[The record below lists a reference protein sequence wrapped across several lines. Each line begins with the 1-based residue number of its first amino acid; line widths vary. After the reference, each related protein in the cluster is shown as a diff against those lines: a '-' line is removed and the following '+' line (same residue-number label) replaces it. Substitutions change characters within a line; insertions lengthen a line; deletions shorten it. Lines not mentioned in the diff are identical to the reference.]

1 MSNNLLFN
9 AELITRYDKSGPRY
23 TSYPTAAQFSEE
35 YNETDYMECVKD
47 SNSYLI
53 PLPLSLYIHLPF
65 CNTVCY
71 YCACNKIITNNHN
84 RALPYLENLYKEIR
98 LQSALLDP
106 DRQVTQLHLGGGT
119 PTFIG
124 HDNLRKLVEV
134 LKQNFNFNDGDEGEY
149 SIEIDPREVDDKSIP
164 LLRELGFNR
173 ISIGVQDF
181 DPDVQIAVN
190 RIQTLEQTADVIKA
204 ARSEGFKSSNIDLI
218 YGLPLQTRERF
229 QTTLEQVINL
239 RPDRI
244 ALYSYA
250 HLPHL
255 FKTQK
260 QINQEHLPSAA
271 EKLSILQHSINR
283 LTQNDYIYIGMDH
296 FALPEDDLAIASQNG
311 TLHRNFQGYSTH
323 AECDI
328 VGMGITAISSI
339 AECYSQNVRTL
350 EEYDY
355 KLKGNRIPI
364 FKGIKLTEDDTLRRE
379 VIMQLICQFKLNY
392 SKIEDHYAIDF
403 RRYFCSELLEL
414 KLMEN
419 DGLIKLEK
427 NRMSVLPA
435 GRLLVRNICKVFDIY
450 SNKSP
455 VTRFSNSI

>member
-1 MSNNLLFN
+1 MSKYLLFD
-9 AELITRYDKSGPRY
+9 AELINRYDKSGPRY
-23 TSYPTAAQFSEE
+23 TSYPTAAQFTEE
-35 YNETDYMECVKD
+35 YNETGYLECIME

-84 RALPYLENLYKEIR
+84 RALPYLENLYKEIQ
-98 LQSALLDP
+98 LQSALFDP
-106 DRQVTQLHLGGGT
+106 DRQVAQLHLGGGT

-134 LKQNFNFNDGDEGEY
+134 LKQNFNFNYGDEGEY

-164 LLRELGFNR
+164 LLREIGFNR

-181 DPDVQIAVN
+181 DPDVQKAVN
-190 RIQTLEQTADVIKA
+190 RIQTPEQTADVIKA
-204 ARSEGFKSSNIDLI
+204 ARTEGFKSSNIDLI
-218 YGLPLQTRERF
+218 YGLPLQTRKRF
-229 QTTLEQVINL
+229 QKTLEQVIEL

-244 ALYSYA
+244 ALYNYA

-260 QINQEHLPSAA
+260 QINQEHLPSPA
-271 EKLSILQHSINR
+271 EKLSILHHSINR

-296 FALPEDDLAIASQNG
+296 FALPEDDLAIALQNG

-339 AECYSQNVRTL
+339 ADCYFQNVRTL

-355 KLKGNRIPI
+355 KLKSNKIPI

-379 VIMQLICQFKLNY
+379 VIMQLICKFKLNY
-392 SKIEDHYAIDF
+392 SEIEDYYAINF
-403 RRYFCSELLEL
+403 KKYFYNELLEL
-414 KLMEN
+414 KSMEN
-419 DGLIKLEK
+419 DKLIKLGK
-427 NRMSVLPA
+427 NGLSVLPV
-435 GRLLVRNICKVFDIY
+435 GRMLIRNICKVFDLY
-450 SNKSP
+450 SSKSP
-455 VTRFSNSI
+455 VTRFSNFI

>member
-1 MSNNLLFN
+1 MSKNLLFD
-9 AELITRYDKSGPRY
+9 AELINRYDKSGPRY
-23 TSYPTAAQFSEE
+23 TSYPTAVQFSKE

-84 RALPYLENLYKEIR
+84 RALAYLENLYKEIR

-218 YGLPLQTRERF
+218 YGLPLQTRGRF
-229 QTTLEQVINL
+229 QKTLEQVINL

-283 LTQNDYIYIGMDH
+283 LTQNDYVYIGMDH

-339 AECYSQNVRTL
+339 AECYSQNVHSL

-355 KLKGNRIPI
+355 KLKSNKLPI
-364 FKGIKLTEDDTLRRE
+364 FKGVKLTEDDALRRE

-392 SKIEDHYAIDF
+392 SEFEDHYAIDF
-403 RRYFCSELLEL
+403 KKYFYTELLEI

-419 DGLIKLEK
+419 DGLIKLGK
-427 NRMSVLPA
+427 NGISVLPA

>member
-9 AELITRYDKSGPRY
+9 AGLITRYDKSGPRY

-35 YNETDYMECVKD
+35 YNETDYMECVKE

-84 RALPYLENLYKEIR
+84 RALPYMENLYKEIQ

-190 RIQTLEQTADVIKA
+190 RVQTLEQTEDVIKA

-218 YGLPLQTRERF
+218 YGLPLQTRGRF
-229 QTTLEQVINL
+229 QQTLEQVINL

-339 AECYSQNVRTL
+339 AECYSQNVHSL

-355 KLKGNRIPI
+355 KLKSNKLPI
-364 FKGIKLTEDDTLRRE
+364 FKGVKLTEDDALRRE

-392 SKIEDHYAIDF
+392 SEFEDHYAIDF
-403 RRYFCSELLEL
+403 KKYFYTELLEI

-419 DGLIKLEK
+419 DGLIKLGK
-427 NRMSVLPA
+427 NGISVLPA